1 MRDYDLY
8 ADMVGKELSTFLA
21 LYLYPIRHI
30 LRPLS
35 DDEMWKIHL
44 SSNDFGPDF
53 LHRPHV
59 PRMNLDLGAA
69 ARYEQEYNLKGRDT
83 EKYDTRAF
91 LNRICD
97 ILMMTTIT
105 WGDIN
110 IFIASMFSSFSEYS
124 LLW

>member
-1 MRDYDLY
+1 
-8 ADMVGKELSTFLA
+8 
-21 LYLYPIRHI
+21 
-30 LRPLS
+30 
-35 DDEMWKIHL
+35 
-44 SSNDFGPDF
+44 
-53 LHRPHV
+53 
-59 PRMNLDLGAA
+59 MNLDLEAA